1 MGFERRVACACE
13 LHGPLSF
20 NGVFQF
26 LFWAYEPFTGFI
38 SLVLGHKI
46 YRPQIQFIQV
56 NIFGWWFFFFG
67 NKEISLIFFKKILFF
82 LNNISCN
89 HMGFKIEAISR
100 FKVKKGYLSKI
111 DPFFSKNYIL

>member
-1 MGFERRVACACE
+1 MGFERRVACACD

-26 LFWAYEPFTGFI
+26 LFWVYEPFTGFI

-56 NIFGWWFFFFG
+56 NIFGWWFFFFW
-67 NKEISLIFFKKILFF
+67 
-82 LNNISCN
+82 
-89 HMGFKIEAISR
+89 
-100 FKVKKGYLSKI
+100 
-111 DPFFSKNYIL
+111 